1 MICTGCREP
10 HQPADCDDA
19 RRPADAQRSC
29 CCQHKP
35 YTKAPAAPATEPGPE
50 QAEAGG
56 ESEEMGPSRSRS
68 RG

>member
-10 HQPADCDDA
+10 HQPADCEDA

-35 YTKAPAAPATEPGPE
+35 YTKAAPVAPTSEPGRE
-50 QAEAGG
+50 QADAGG
-56 ESEEMGPSRSRS
+56 ESEETGPQQKL
-68 RG
+68 